1 MRQFQIEPRSST
13 PFYAVAVTTVFAC
26 LLALINLGS
35 STVLNDV
42 LSLSIAG
49 FYATYFVAAS
59 LLLYNRC
66 TGAIR
71 SPTPGGLQVSSRD
84 PKSGDF
90 TLIWGPWRIPGSL
103 GIINNVF
110 ACAYM
115 VVIWFFSFW
124 PATDPT
130 SPSTMNYASL
140 VAGSLILFSM
150 FYYFIWGRRSYA
162 GPIVEISSN
171 R

>member
-1 MRQFQIEPRSST
+1 M
-13 PFYAVAVTTVFAC
+13 AVTTVFAC

-66 TGAIR
+66 TGAIQ
-71 SPTPGGLQVSSRD
+71 SPTPGSLSASALESR
-84 PKSGDF
+84 SGEF
-90 TLIWGPWRIPGSL
+90 RLVWGPWRIPGIF
-103 GIINNVF
+103 GIINNTF

-115 VVIWFFSFW
+115 IVVWFFSFW
-124 PATDPT
+124 PPTDPT
-130 SPSTMNYASL
+130 MPSTMNYASL
-140 VAGSLILFSM
+140 VAGSVLLFSM
-150 FYYFIWGRRSYA
+150 FYYFVWGKRYYT
-162 GPIVEISSN
+162 GPIVEICNS

>member
-1 MRQFQIEPRSST
+1 MGYFKVEPRSST
-13 PFYAVAVTTVFAC
+13 PIYAVTVTTVFAC

-71 SPTPGGLQVSSRD
+71 SPTPGGLAVSARD
-84 PKSGDF
+84 SKSGDF

-124 PATDPT
+124 PPTDPT

-140 VAGSLILFSM
+140 VAGSVILFSI
-150 FYYFIWGRRSYA
+150 FYYFIWGRRFYT
-162 GPIVEISSN
+162 GPVVEISSD